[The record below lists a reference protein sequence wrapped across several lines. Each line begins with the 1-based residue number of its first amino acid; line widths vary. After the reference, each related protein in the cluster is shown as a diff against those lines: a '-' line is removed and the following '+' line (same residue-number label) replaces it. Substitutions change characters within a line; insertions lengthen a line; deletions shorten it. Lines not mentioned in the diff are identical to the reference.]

1 MLFTVE
7 YFKKNLEKRGGLSK
21 EEAAF
26 AFLQGIVQCDL
37 TDQEIAQAL
46 KNAIQAVEELN

>member
-7 YFKKNLEKRGGLSK
+7 YFLKKLVKRRGLSK

-37 TDQEIAQAL
+37 TDQEIVQAI